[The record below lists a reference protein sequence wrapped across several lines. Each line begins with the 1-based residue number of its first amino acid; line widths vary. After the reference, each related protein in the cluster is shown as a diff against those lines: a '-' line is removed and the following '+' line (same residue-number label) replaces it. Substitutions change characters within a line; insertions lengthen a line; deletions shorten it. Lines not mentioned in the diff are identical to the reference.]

1 MAPYRPPPHVLLIS
15 STAPPQPQTSFLS
28 LPWQNYAMD
37 VLFHEVDKCVSGEE
51 EEMINVGNKIN
62 IPICPNRVE
71 THCSFHVLCCPS
83 SFSSSPSSSSPSP
96 HVYTSLQSISC
107 PPPETQVVTRP
118 STTPPSR
125 ASRGRPAFSS
135 EIQPFFFS
143 NYYYGLCELTQ
154 KSRLSSIT
162 IEWVNK
168 YFVFFQWHC
177 IFFGFSDKWTGFAK
191 KLKEYRYLSIR
202 HFVQKMWGLASP
214 ICKSYK
220 SVTNVTN
227 VLEMWN

>member
-1 MAPYRPPPHVLLIS
+1 
-15 STAPPQPQTSFLS
+15 
-28 LPWQNYAMD
+28 MD

-62 IPICPNRVE
+62 IPICPNTVE

-83 SFSSSPSSSSPSP
+83 SFSSSTSFSSPSP

-135 EIQPFFFS
+135 LIQPFCFLIFITDCVS
-143 NYYYGLCELTQ
+143 LHK
-154 KSRLSSIT
+154 KSRLSSIK
-162 IEWVNK
+162 IK
-168 YFVFFQWHC
+168 
-177 IFFGFSDKWTGFAK
+177 
-191 KLKEYRYLSIR
+191 
-202 HFVQKMWGLASP
+202 
-214 ICKSYK
+214 
-220 SVTNVTN
+220 
-227 VLEMWN
+227 